1 MRSALAWLLAVLLLA
16 RCSAQLPSERPLGSG
31 PLARDQLARAAPRA
45 FAASTQP
52 KGESPGAVQGQ
63 ADAAAPLAA
72 SQAPK
77 EQATADAG
85 SPAEGLDAG
94 LFNATSLAVFAGDY
108 LGSDRATVRMPGE
121 AEQTQDDPK
130 ARLTITD
137 RAANEITIML
147 IDSSNGTTI
156 CSLQA
161 KTKQDQADVSA
172 GQTCFGTGDPTIK
185 ALVKSGTLRIF
196 GKRLVFDMFID
207 LQKEMAAQRMNG
219 SIDYHFEGTR
229 R

>member
-1 MRSALAWLLAVLLLA
+1 MRSARAWLLAVLFLA

-31 PLARDQLARAAPRA
+31 PLARNELARAAPRA
-45 FAASTQP
+45 SAAQALP
-52 KGESPGAVQGQ
+52 KGESAGALQGQ

-72 SQAPK
+72 PAPK

-85 SPAEGLDAG
+85 SPTEGLDAG
-94 LFNATSLAVFAGDY
+94 VFNAPSTAMFAGDY
-108 LGSDRATVRMPGE
+108 LGSDRATVRLPGE
-121 AEQTQDDPK
+121 DEQTQDDPK

-137 RAANEITIML
+137 RAANEITIAL
-147 IDSSNGTTI
+147 ISSSDGTTI

-161 KTKQDQADVSA
+161 KTKQDRAEVSA

-196 GKRLVFDMFID
+196 GKRVVFDMFID